1 MQGNVL
7 SPILCNVYLNKLDGY
22 VKNEIINKYQKG
34 KAPKINPEY
43 IKQIG
48 LKKEEKNLPEHLK
61 KKIRKSRRR
70 HTEKLG
76 IKRLIENEDY
86 VRIKYVRY
94 ANNFIIGVRGS
105 IEVAKEIKTIV
116 TN

>member
-1 MQGNVL
+1 LQGNVL
-7 SPILCNVYLNKLDGY
+7 SPILCNVYLTKLDEY

-34 KAPKINPEY
+34 SAPKINPEY
-43 IKQIG
+43 IKYIG
-48 LKKEEKNLPEHLK
+48 FKREEKDLPVHLRNRIK
-61 KKIRKSRRR
+61 KSRRR

-94 ANNFIIGVRGS
+94 ADDFIIGVRGS
-105 IEVAKEIKTIV
+105 IELAKKIKILV
-116 TN
+116 MN